1 MVDIVTPFPK
11 PNWALL
17 TQFQS
22 APVRR
27 APQRPTSHGSQL
39 PLAIRGTRIG
49 IAACAERAGILAAI
63 KTGAESQASSAA

>member
-11 PNWALL
+11 PNRALL

-27 APQRPTSHGSQL
+27 DHQRPTSHGSQL
-39 PLAIRGTRIG
+39 PLAIRHTRIG
-49 IAACAERAGILAAI
+49 IAASAEHAGIPAAI
-63 KTGAESQASSAA
+63 KTGAESQTSSAA